1 MADKLK
7 IYACTGIGD
16 TGESRSYNYWTDNT
30 NTVSNTQAVN
40 TLLAQINMRIA
51 EISSLELSRDEQAA
65 CLNDIDLYAVSLYY
79 ASAFS
84 GNSDKIRFAGTV
96 IGDMAANGLFQ
107 FDSIDN
113 AERDAH
119 LDELFATVEKA
130 IETGKAGEPTPAF
143 LDWWRTTVEERDK
156 VGLTPDQQKAV
167 QEALN
172 SAISGIG
179 EVDEAWKENKDL
191 ANYLTN
197 AGRYFTY
204 TFFTDAQLAK
214 LPPVFKAKKLQQQK
228 IYNYCSALFVGVY
241 GSRKEMDDIVYAGI
255 CAHYKDTPENVCAKL
270 STLKREEK
278 GVGDFGI
285 AEIIYLVVVVLS
297 ALVKIVKAIC
307 DAVAKIKVA
316 QYQSIDQQA
325 IDAAAASESDYDGLE
340 IPSSNNSKLLWI
352 GAIAAGLWLIFKK
365 H

>member
-16 TGESRSYNYWTDNT
+16 TGESQSYNYWTDNT

-51 EISSLELSRDEQAA
+51 EISSLELSKDEQAA

-96 IGDMAANGLFQ
+96 IGGMAANGLFQ

-130 IETGKAGEPTPAF
+130 IETGEAGEPTPAF

-156 VGLTPDQQKAV
+156 VGLTPDQQRAV

-179 EVDEAWKENKDL
+179 KVDEAWKQNKDL

-197 AGRYFTY
+197 AGRYFIY

-214 LPPVFKAKKLQQQK
+214 LPEVFKLKKLQQKK

-241 GSRKEMDDIVYAGI
+241 GSKKEMDDIIYTGI
-255 CAHYKDTPENVCAKL
+255 CSYFKSTPEKVCADVTSGARSINSL
-270 STLKREEK
+270 TAAIVTLITTA
-278 GVGDFGI
+278 I
-285 AEIIYLVVVVLS
+285 A
-297 ALVKIVKAIC
+297 ALVSIITAIC
-307 DAVAKIKVA
+307 QAVAKSKVA
-316 QYQSIDQQA
+316 QYEA
-325 IDAAAASESDYDGLE
+325 IDRQAVEAGAIAESDYEGLE
-340 IPSSNNSKLLWI
+340 ITNNSGLVWI
-352 GAIAAGLWLIFKK
+352 AAIAAGLWLIFKK
-365 H
+365 N